1 VSPSTAALLAG
12 LVLLFPLAGS
22 ALCGLIGPVLGR
34 RFVNLAGTLSI
45 GAAFAATLVI
55 FVQVLG
61 AASGHQ
67 STTATLWNW
76 LDLGPGN
83 LNVSVDVTIDQ
94 LSVLM
99 LLVITGVGLLIHVYS
114 VGYMEH
120 DPDVAR
126 FFSYM
131 NFFIFSMVL
140 LVLAAN
146 MIILII
152 GWAAVALSSYL
163 LIGFWYER
171 ESAVLAA
178 RKAMITQVIGDVAL
192 VIAAIL
198 IFVNLSAFTFPG
210 CGPGGCVHIPATA
223 HPTLVHLYTLS
234 LPQIFANAGSLG
246 AGSPLITL
254 ICILLAVGAFAK
266 SAQFPLHTWLPDAME
281 GPTPVSALIHAAT
294 MVTAGVYL
302 IARFHPLF
310 DLAPIAS
317 GMVACVGMGTAVMAG
332 FIALSQVDIKR
343 VIAYSTMSQIGLMI
357 FAVGIGAYAAG
368 MYQFLL
374 HAFFKGLLFLAAGN
388 VIHAVHDEQDI
399 REMGGL
405 DQRMRVT
412 AWCFLVGSLALAGF
426 LFAGM
431 FSKEDLLGFGLL
443 NGPGAPALYIVGI
456 VVNVLTGLYA
466 FRLYGTAFR
475 GEPRS
480 EAARNAHES
489 KAVMLWPVVILAGL
503 SAVAGWALQWPVAFG
518 PHLIDAFLN
527 PVFTSPGSGPIAR
540 APDLGWGVI
549 GFAIGLTCSLI
560 GIAIA
565 LRIWVRRD
573 LDPSRAL
580 ARPGLRLL
588 PRLSFN
594 KLYFDEIYD
603 ALLVRPTRAL
613 ARGLRRVGDPVMDSW
628 IKGVSGVATDF
639 SSAFRTIQTG
649 LIRDYASYMVLFVV
663 IFTVAVMLAAGL
675 AK

>member
-1 VSPSTAALLAG
+1 MSTSTAALLAG

-22 ALCGLIGPVLGR
+22 ALCGLLGPVLGR

-45 GAAFAATLVI
+45 GAAFAVTLVI
-55 FVQVLG
+55 FVEVLG

-67 STTATLWNW
+67 AVTATLWNW
-76 LDLGPGN
+76 LNLGSGN

-120 DPDVAR
+120 DEGVAR

-140 LVLAAN
+140 LVLAADLV
-146 MIILII
+146 ILII

-171 ESAVLAA
+171 ESAVLAS

-192 VIAAIL
+192 VIAAFL
-198 IFVNLSAFTFPG
+198 IFVNLKAPQ
-210 CGPGGCVHIPATA
+210 IPTYHGAA
-223 HPTLVHLYTLS
+223 IAIVAPLPAQHAYTLS

-246 AGSPLITL
+246 TGTPLITL
-254 ICILLAVGAFAK
+254 ICILLAVAAFAK

-310 DLAPIAS
+310 DRAPIAA
-317 GMVACVGMGTAVMAG
+317 GMVAFVGMGTALMAG

-374 HAFFKGLLFLAAGN
+374 HAFFKALLFLAAGN

-405 DQRMRVT
+405 DSRMRVT
-412 AWCFLVGSLALAGF
+412 AWSFLVGSLALAGF

-431 FSKEDLLGFGLL
+431 FSKEDLLGFGLI
-443 NGPGAPALYIVGI
+443 NGPGSPALYIVGI
-456 VVNVLTGLYA
+456 AVNVLTGLYA
-466 FRLYGTAFR
+466 FRLYGRVFR
-475 GEPRS
+475 GEPNSDR
-480 EAARNAHES
+480 AREAHEAPS
-489 KAVMLWPVVILAGL
+489 VMLWPVVILAGL
-503 SAVAGWALQWPVAFG
+503 SAVAGWALQWPVSFG
-518 PHLIDAFLN
+518 PHLINDFLN
-527 PVFTSPGSGPIAR
+527 PVFTSAGSGPIAKE
-540 APDLGWGVI
+540 PGTGLGLI
-549 GFAIGLTCSLI
+549 GFFIGLICSLI
-560 GIAIA
+560 GIGIAI
-565 LRIWVRRD
+565 RIWVRRD

-588 PRLSFN
+588 PRLSFH
-594 KLYFDEIYD
+594 KLYFDELYD
-603 ALLVRPTRAL
+603 LMLVRPTRAV
-613 ARGLRRVGDPVMDSW
+613 ARGLRRAGDPVMDSW
-628 IKGVSGVATDF
+628 IKGLSDVATDF
-639 SSAFRTIQTG
+639 SAAFRTAQTG
-649 LIRDYASYMVLFVV
+649 MIRDYASYMVLFVL
-663 IFTVAVMLAAGL
+663 IFTIAVMVAAGI

>member
-1 VSPSTAALLAG
+1 MNASTAALLAG

-22 ALCGLIGPVLGR
+22 ALCGLLGPVLGR
-34 RFVNLAGTLSI
+34 RFVNLAGTISI
-45 GAAFAATLVI
+45 GAAFAVTLVI

-76 LDLGPGN
+76 LNLGPGN

-120 DPDVAR
+120 DPGVAR
-126 FFSYM
+126 FFGYM
-131 NFFIFSMVL
+131 NLFIFSMAL

-146 MIILII
+146 MVILII

-178 RKAMITQVIGDVAL
+178 RKAFITQVIGDVAL
-192 VIAAIL
+192 VIAAFL
-198 IFVNLSAFTFPG
+198 IFVNLTTVPPTCPPTEVCALPAFFTQ
-210 CGPGGCVHIPATA
+210 
-223 HPTLVHLYTLS
+223 HLHTLS
-234 LPQIFANAGSLG
+234 LPQIFAHASSLG

-302 IARFHPLF
+302 IARFHALF
-310 DLAPIAS
+310 ALAPIAS

-374 HAFFKGLLFLAAGN
+374 HAFFKALLFLAAGN

-405 DQRMRVT
+405 DSRMRVT

-431 FSKEDLLGFGLL
+431 FSKENLLGFGMI
-443 NGPGAPALYIVGI
+443 NGPGAPTLYIVGI

-466 FRLYGTAFR
+466 FRLYGTTFR

-503 SAVAGWALQWPVAFG
+503 SALAGWILQWPVAFG

-527 PVFTSPGSGPIAR
+527 PVFTSPGGSHIAK
-540 APDLGWGVI
+540 APGLGLGVI
-549 GFAIGLTCSLI
+549 GFVIGLTCSLI
-560 GIAIA
+560 GIGIA
-565 LRIWVRRD
+565 LRIWVRHD

-580 ARPGLRLL
+580 ARPGLRML

>member
-1 VSPSTAALLAG
+1 MSPSTAALLAG

-120 DPDVAR
+120 DPGVAR

-178 RKAMITQVIGDVAL
+178 RKAMITQAIGDVAL
-192 VIAAIL
+192 VIAAFL
-198 IFVNLSAFTFPG
+198 IFVNVTGHSTGVSATG
-210 CGPGGCVHIPATA
+210 A
-223 HPTLVHLYTLS
+223 HLYTLS
-234 LPQIFANAGSLG
+234 LPQIFANASSLG

-374 HAFFKGLLFLAAGN
+374 HAFFKALLFLAAGN

-405 DQRMRVT
+405 DSRMRVT

-503 SAVAGWALQWPVAFG
+503 SAVAGWILQWPVAFG

-573 LDPSRAL
+573 LDPSRWL

>member
-1 VSPSTAALLAG
+1 MSTSTAALLAG

-22 ALCGLIGPVLGR
+22 ALCGLLGPVLGR

-45 GAAFAATLVI
+45 GAAFAVTLVI
-55 FVQVLG
+55 FAEVLG

-67 STTATLWNW
+67 AVTATLWNW
-76 LDLGPGN
+76 LNLGSGN

-120 DPDVAR
+120 DPGVAR

-131 NFFIFSMVL
+131 NFFIFSMAL

-146 MIILII
+146 MIILIV

-178 RKAMITQVIGDVAL
+178 RKAFITQVIGDVAL
-192 VIAAIL
+192 VIAAFL
-198 IFVNLSAFTFPG
+198 IFVNLKTPQ
-210 CGPGGCVHIPATA
+210 IPTYHGAA
-223 HPTLVHLYTLS
+223 IAIVAPLPAQHAYTLS

-246 AGSPLITL
+246 TGTPLITL
-254 ICILLAVGAFAK
+254 ICILLAVAAFAK

-302 IARFHPLF
+302 IARYHPLF
-310 DLAPIAS
+310 DRAPIAA
-317 GMVACVGMGTAVMAG
+317 GMVAFVGMGTALMAG

-374 HAFFKGLLFLAAGN
+374 HAFFKALLFLAAGN

-405 DQRMRVT
+405 DSRMRVT
-412 AWCFLVGSLALAGF
+412 AWSFLVGSLALAGF

-431 FSKEDLLGFGLL
+431 FSKEDLLGFGLI
-443 NGPGAPALYIVGI
+443 NGPGSPALYIVGI
-456 VVNVLTGLYA
+456 AVNVLTGLYA
-466 FRLYGTAFR
+466 FRLYGRVFR
-475 GEPRS
+475 GEPNSDR
-480 EAARNAHES
+480 AREAHEAPS
-489 KAVMLWPVVILAGL
+489 VMLWPVVILAGL
-503 SAVAGWALQWPVAFG
+503 SAVAGWALQWPVSFG
-518 PHLIDAFLN
+518 PHLINDFLN
-527 PVFTSPGSGPIAR
+527 PVFTSAGSGPIAR
-540 APDLGWGVI
+540 EPGTGLGLI
-549 GFAIGLTCSLI
+549 GFFIGLVCSLI
-560 GIAIA
+560 GIGIAI
-565 LRIWVRRD
+565 RIWVRRD

-588 PRLSFN
+588 PRLSFH
-594 KLYFDEIYD
+594 KLYFDELYD
-603 ALLVRPTRAL
+603 LMLVRPTRAV
-613 ARGLRRVGDPVMDSW
+613 ARGLRRAGDPVMDSW
-628 IKGVSGVATDF
+628 IKGLSDVATDF
-639 SSAFRTIQTG
+639 SAAFRTAQTG
-649 LIRDYASYMVLFVV
+649 MIRDYASYMVLFVL
-663 IFTVAVMLAAGL
+663 IFTIAVMVAAGI

>member
-1 VSPSTAALLAG
+1 VNASTAALLAG

-22 ALCGLIGPVLGR
+22 ALCGLLGPVLGR

-45 GAAFAATLVI
+45 GAAFAVTLVI

-120 DPDVAR
+120 DPGAAR

-131 NFFIFSMVL
+131 NFFIFSMAL

-146 MIILII
+146 MVILII

-178 RKAMITQVIGDVAL
+178 RKAFITQVIGDVAL
-192 VIAAIL
+192 VIAALL
-198 IFVNLSAFTFPG
+198 IFVNLQAVPG
-210 CGPGGCVHIPATA
+210 CPPNERCAGLPQALH
-223 HPTLVHLYTLS
+223 TLS
-234 LPQIFANAGSLG
+234 LPQIFAHASSLG

-302 IARFHPLF
+302 IARFHSLF

-374 HAFFKGLLFLAAGN
+374 HAFFKALLFLAAGN

-405 DQRMRVT
+405 DSRMRVT

-431 FSKEDLLGFGLL
+431 FSKEDLLGFGLI

-456 VVNVLTGLYA
+456 AVNVLTGLYA
-466 FRLYGTAFR
+466 FRLYGTTFR

-503 SAVAGWALQWPVAFG
+503 SALAGWILQWPVAFG

-527 PVFTSPGSGPIAR
+527 PVFTSPGSGPIAK
-540 APDLGWGVI
+540 APELWPGVLGFV
-549 GFAIGLTCSLI
+549 IGLTCSLI

-565 LRIWVRRD
+565 LRIWVRHD

-639 SSAFRTIQTG
+639 SSVFRTIQTG

>member
-1 VSPSTAALLAG
+1 MSTSTAALLAG

-22 ALCGLIGPVLGR
+22 ALCGLLGPVLGR

-45 GAAFAATLVI
+45 GAAFAVTLVI
-55 FVQVLG
+55 FVLVLG

-67 STTATLWNW
+67 SVTATLWNW
-76 LDLGPGN
+76 LNLGGGN

-120 DPDVAR
+120 DDGVAR

-131 NFFIFSMVL
+131 NFFIFSMAL

-146 MIILII
+146 LVILII

-178 RKAMITQVIGDVAL
+178 RKAFITQVIGDVAL
-192 VIAAIL
+192 VIAAFL
-198 IFVNLSAFTFPG
+198 IFVNLKNAASVCT
-210 CGPGGCVHIPATA
+210 
-223 HPTLVHLYTLS
+223 PTPSTTCSIQLALSQNLHTLS
-234 LPQIFANAGSLG
+234 LPQIFANAISLG
-246 AGSPLITL
+246 RGSPLITL
-254 ICILLAVGAFAK
+254 ICILLAVAAFAK

-302 IARFHPLF
+302 IARFHALF

-317 GMVACVGMGTAVMAG
+317 GMVACVGMGTALMAG

-374 HAFFKGLLFLAAGN
+374 HAFFKALLFLAAGN

-399 REMGGL
+399 REMGGI
-405 DQRMRVT
+405 DARMRVT
-412 AWCFLVGSLALAGF
+412 AWSFLVGSLALAGF

-456 VVNVLTGLYA
+456 AVNVLTGLYA
-466 FRLYGTAFR
+466 FRLSGTVFR

-480 EAARNAHES
+480 EAARNAHEAR
-489 KAVMLWPVVILAGL
+489 AVMLWPVVILAGL
-503 SAVAGWALQWPVAFG
+503 SAVAGWALQWPVSFG
-518 PHLIDAFLN
+518 PHLINAFLN
-527 PVFTSPGSGPIAR
+527 PVFTAPGSGPLAK
-540 APDLGWGVI
+540 APGTWPGVI
-549 GFAIGLTCSLI
+549 GFLIGVTCSLI
-560 GIAIA
+560 GIGVAI
-565 LRIWVRRD
+565 RIWWRHD
-573 LDPSRAL
+573 LDPSQLL

-603 ALLVRPTRAL
+603 ALLVRPTRAV
-613 ARGLRRVGDPVMDSW
+613 ARALRRVGEPVMDSW

-639 SSAFRTIQTG
+639 SSAFRSAQTG
-649 LIRDYASYMVLFVV
+649 LIRDYASYMVLFVI
-663 IFTVAVMLAAGL
+663 IFTVAVMVAAGL
-675 AK
+675 TR

>member
-1 VSPSTAALLAG
+1 MNASTAAVLAG

-22 ALCGLIGPVLGR
+22 ALCGLLGPVLGR

-45 GAAFAATLVI
+45 GAAFAVTLVI

-76 LDLGPGN
+76 LNLGPGN

-120 DPDVAR
+120 DPGVAR

-131 NFFIFSMVL
+131 NLFIFSMAL

-146 MIILII
+146 MVILII

-178 RKAMITQVIGDVAL
+178 RKAFITQVIGDVAL

-198 IFVNLSAFTFPG
+198 IFVNLRA
-210 CGPGGCVHIPATA
+210 VPACPSNEKCA
-223 HPTLVHLYTLS
+223 GLPQALHTLS
-234 LPQIFANAGSLG
+234 LPQIFAHAGSLG

-302 IARFHPLF
+302 IARFHVLF
-310 DLAPIAS
+310 ALAPIAS

-374 HAFFKGLLFLAAGN
+374 HAFFKALLFLAAGN

-405 DQRMRVT
+405 DSRMRVT

-431 FSKEDLLGFGLL
+431 FSKENLLGFGMI
-443 NGPGAPALYIVGI
+443 NGPGAPTLYIVGI

-466 FRLYGTAFR
+466 FRLYGTTFR

-503 SAVAGWALQWPVAFG
+503 SALAGWILQWPVAFG

-527 PVFTSPGSGPIAR
+527 PVFASPGGSHIAK
-540 APDLGWGVI
+540 APGLGLGVI
-549 GFAIGLTCSLI
+549 GFVIGLTCSLI

-565 LRIWVRRD
+565 LRIWVRHD
-573 LDPSRAL
+573 LDPSRVL
-580 ARPGLRLL
+580 ARPGFRLL

-628 IKGVSGVATDF
+628 IKGGSGVATDF

>member
-1 VSPSTAALLAG
+1 MSTSTAALLAG

-22 ALCGLIGPVLGR
+22 ALCGLLGPVLGR

-45 GAAFAATLVI
+45 GAAFAVTLVI
-55 FVQVLG
+55 FVEVLG

-67 STTATLWNW
+67 AVTATLWNW
-76 LDLGPGN
+76 LNLGSGN

-120 DPDVAR
+120 DEGVAR

-140 LVLAAN
+140 LVLAADLV
-146 MIILII
+146 ILII

-178 RKAMITQVIGDVAL
+178 RKAFITQVIGDVAL
-192 VIAAIL
+192 VIAAFL
-198 IFVNLSAFTFPG
+198 IFVNLTTVPNNTCPPG
-210 CGPGGCVHIPATA
+210 AVCALPAQFSQ
-223 HPTLVHLYTLS
+223 HLHTLS

-246 AGSPLITL
+246 RGSPLITL
-254 ICILLAVGAFAK
+254 ICILLAVAAFAK

-317 GMVACVGMGTAVMAG
+317 GMVACVGMGTALMAG

-374 HAFFKGLLFLAAGN
+374 HAFFKALLFLAAGN

-405 DQRMRVT
+405 DSRMRVT
-412 AWCFLVGSLALAGF
+412 AWSFLVGSLALAGF

-431 FSKEDLLGFGLL
+431 FSKEDLLGFGLI
-443 NGPGAPALYIVGI
+443 NGPGSPALYIVGI
-456 VVNVLTGLYA
+456 AVNVLTGLYA
-466 FRLYGTAFR
+466 FRLYGRVFR
-475 GEPRS
+475 GEPNSDR
-480 EAARNAHES
+480 AREAHEAPS
-489 KAVMLWPVVILAGL
+489 VMLWPVVILAGL
-503 SAVAGWALQWPVAFG
+503 SAVAGWALQWPVSFG
-518 PHLIDAFLN
+518 PHLINDFLN
-527 PVFTSPGSGPIAR
+527 PVFTSAGSGPIAKE
-540 APDLGWGVI
+540 PGTGLGLI
-549 GFAIGLTCSLI
+549 GFFIGLVCSLI
-560 GIAIA
+560 GIGIAI
-565 LRIWVRRD
+565 RIWVRRD

-588 PRLSFN
+588 PRLSFH
-594 KLYFDEIYD
+594 KLYFDELYD
-603 ALLVRPTRAL
+603 LMLVRPTRAV
-613 ARGLRRVGDPVMDSW
+613 ARGLRRAGDPVMDSW
-628 IKGVSGVATDF
+628 IKGLSDVATDF
-639 SSAFRTIQTG
+639 SAAFRTAQTG
-649 LIRDYASYMVLFVV
+649 MIRDYASYMVLFVL
-663 IFTVAVMLAAGL
+663 IFTIAVMVAAGI

>member
-1 VSPSTAALLAG
+1 VSPSTAALLAA
-12 LVLLFPLAGS
+12 LVLLLPLAGS
-22 ALCGLIGPVLGR
+22 ALCGLIGPVAGR

-45 GAAFAATLVI
+45 AAAFAVTLVI

-67 STTATLWNW
+67 SVTATLWSW

-83 LNVSVDVTIDQ
+83 LTVSVDVTLDQ

-120 DPDVAR
+120 DEGVAR

-131 NFFIFSMVL
+131 NFFIFSMAL

-146 MIILII
+146 LVILII

-192 VIAAIL
+192 VIAAFL
-198 IFVNLSAFTFPG
+198 LFLNLTAVPACPPG
-210 CGPGGCVHIPATA
+210 THCASLVPQHL
-223 HPTLVHLYTLS
+223 HTLDLS
-234 LPQIFANAGSLG
+234 QIFAHAGSLG
-246 AGSPLITL
+246 TGTPLITL
-254 ICILLAVGAFAK
+254 ICILLAVAAFAK

-310 DLAPIAS
+310 DRAPIAA
-317 GMVACVGMGTAVMAG
+317 GMVAIVGMGTALMAG

-374 HAFFKGLLFLAAGN
+374 HAFFKALLFLAAGN
-388 VIHAVHDEQDI
+388 VIHAVDDEQDI
-399 REMGGL
+399 RKMGGL
-405 DQRMRVT
+405 DSRMRVT
-412 AWCFLVGSLALAGF
+412 AWSFLVGSLALAGF

-456 VVNVLTGLYA
+456 LVNVLTGLYA
-466 FRLYGTAFR
+466 FRLYGVAFR

-480 EAARNAHES
+480 EAARSAHES
-489 KAVMLWPVVILAGL
+489 RAVMLWPVVILAGL
-503 SAVAGWALQWPVAFG
+503 SAVAGWALQWPVSFG

-527 PVFTSPGSGPIAR
+527 PVFHSSVSGPVAT
-540 APDLGWGVI
+540 APGTWLGVI
-549 GFAIGLTCSLI
+549 GFVIGVVCSLT
-560 GIAIA
+560 GIAVAI
-565 LRIWVRRD
+565 RIWVRRD
-573 LDPSRAL
+573 LDPSRLL
-580 ARPGLRLL
+580 ARPQLRLL
-588 PRLSFN
+588 PQLSSN
-594 KLYFDEIYD
+594 KLYVDEIYD
-603 ALLVRPTRAL
+603 AALVRPTRAL
-613 ARGLRRVGDPVMDSW
+613 ARGLRRVAEPAMDSW
-628 IKGVSGVATDF
+628 IKGISGVATDF
-639 SSAFRTIQTG
+639 SSAFRSAQTG
-649 LIRDYASYMVLFVV
+649 LIRDYASYMVLFAV
-663 IFTVAVMLAAGL
+663 IFTIAVMLAAGF

>member
-1 VSPSTAALLAG
+1 MSSSTAALLAG
-12 LVLLFPLAGS
+12 LVLLFPLLGS
-22 ALCGLIGPVLGR
+22 ALCGLLGPVLGR

-45 GAAFAATLVI
+45 AAAFAVTLVI

-67 STTATLWNW
+67 SVTATLWNW
-76 LDLGPGN
+76 LNLGGGN
-83 LNVSVDVTIDQ
+83 LNVSVEVTLDQ
-94 LSVLM
+94 LAVLM

-120 DPDVAR
+120 DPGVAR

-131 NFFIFSMVL
+131 NFFIFSMAL

-146 MIILII
+146 LVILII
-152 GWAAVALSSYL
+152 GWALVALSSYL
-163 LIGFWYER
+163 LIGFWQER

-192 VIAAIL
+192 VIAAFL
-198 IFVNLSAFTFPG
+198 IFVNLA
-210 CGPGGCVHIPATA
+210 GPTCPSPAA
-223 HPTLVHLYTLS
+223 KCLAPQHLHTLS
-234 LPQIFANAGSLG
+234 LPQIFANASSLG
-246 AGSPLITL
+246 TGTPLITL
-254 ICILLAVGAFAK
+254 ICVLLAVGAFAK

-302 IARFHPLF
+302 IARFHTLF

-332 FIALSQVDIKR
+332 FIALSQQDIKR

-374 HAFFKGLLFLAAGN
+374 HAFFKALLFLAAGN

-405 DQRMRVT
+405 QSRMRVT
-412 AWCFLVGSLALAGF
+412 AWSFLVGSLALAGF

-456 VVNVLTGLYA
+456 AVNVLTGLYA

-475 GEPRS
+475 GQPRS
-480 EAARNAHES
+480 EAARTAHES
-489 KAVMLWPVVILAGL
+489 PAVMLWPVVILAGL

-518 PHLIDAFLN
+518 PHLVDAFLG
-527 PVFTSPGSGPIAR
+527 PVFGSPVAT
-540 APDLGWGVI
+540 APGTAQGLV
-549 GFAIGLTCSLI
+549 GFAIGLGCSLAGI
-560 GIAIA
+560 GVAS
-565 LRIWVRRD
+565 LIWIRRD
-573 LDPSRAL
+573 LDPSRLLAL
-580 ARPGLRLL
+580 PGIRLI
-588 PRLSFN
+588 PRLSLH
-594 KLYFDEIYD
+594 KLYFDELYD
-603 ALLVRPTRAL
+603 LLLVRPLRAVS
-613 ARGLRRVGDPVMDSW
+613 RGLRRAGEPVLDSP
-628 IKGVSGVATDF
+628 IKGIAAIASDF
-639 SSAFRTIQTG
+639 SGAFRAVQTG
-649 LIRDYASYMVLFVV
+649 LIRDYASYMVFFAVAL
-663 IFTVAVMLAAGL
+663 TVAVMLAAGI
-675 AK
+675 AR

>member
-1 VSPSTAALLAG
+1 MSTSTAALLAG

-22 ALCGLIGPVLGR
+22 ALCGLLGPVLGR

-45 GAAFAATLVI
+45 AGAFAVTLVI
-55 FVQVLG
+55 FVEVLG
-61 AASGHQ
+61 AAAGHQ
-67 STTATLWNW
+67 SVTATLWNW
-76 LDLGPGN
+76 LNLGSGN
-83 LNVSVDVTIDQ
+83 LNVSVSVSVDQ

-120 DPDVAR
+120 DEGVAR

-131 NFFIFSMVL
+131 NFFIFSMAL

-146 MIILII
+146 LVILII

-171 ESAVLAA
+171 RSAVLAA

-192 VIAAIL
+192 VIAAFLLFINVTMPSPAKVL
-198 IFVNLSAFTFPG
+198 PG
-210 CGPGGCVHIPATA
+210 TSIPS
-223 HPTLVHLYTLS
+223 VHLHTLS
-234 LPQIFANAGSLG
+234 LPQILAHASSLG
-246 AGSPLITL
+246 TNTPLVTL
-254 ICILLAVGAFAK
+254 ICILLAVAAFAK

-302 IARFHPLF
+302 IARFHALF
-310 DLAPIAS
+310 DLAPIAA

-332 FIALSQVDIKR
+332 FIALTQQDIKR

-374 HAFFKGLLFLAAGN
+374 HAFFKALLFLAAGN

-399 REMGGL
+399 REMGGI
-405 DQRMRVT
+405 DARMRVT
-412 AWCFLVGSLALAGF
+412 AWSFLVGSLALAGF

-456 VVNVLTGLYA
+456 AVNVLTGLYA
-466 FRLYGTAFR
+466 FRLSGTVFR

-480 EAARNAHES
+480 EAARNAHEAR
-489 KAVMLWPVVILAGL
+489 AVMLWPVVILAGL
-503 SAVAGWALQWPVAFG
+503 SAVAGWALQWPVSFG
-518 PHLIDAFLN
+518 PHLINAFLN
-527 PVFTSPGSGPIAR
+527 PVFTAPGSGPLAK
-540 APDLGWGVI
+540 APGTWPGVI
-549 GFAIGLTCSLI
+549 GFLIGVTCSLI
-560 GIAIA
+560 GIGVAI
-565 LRIWVRRD
+565 RIWWRHD
-573 LDPSRAL
+573 LDPSQLL

-603 ALLVRPTRAL
+603 ALLVRPTRAV
-613 ARGLRRVGDPVMDSW
+613 ARALRRVGEPVMDSW

-639 SSAFRTIQTG
+639 SSAFRSAQTG
-649 LIRDYASYMVLFVV
+649 LIRDYASYMVLFVI
-663 IFTVAVMLAAGL
+663 IFTVAVMVAAGL
-675 AK
+675 TR

>member
-1 VSPSTAALLAG
+1 MSTSTAALLAG

-22 ALCGLIGPVLGR
+22 ALCGLLGPVLGR

-45 GAAFAATLVI
+45 GAAFAVTLVI
-55 FVQVLG
+55 FVEVLG

-67 STTATLWNW
+67 AVTATLWNW
-76 LDLGPGN
+76 LNLGSGN

-120 DPDVAR
+120 DEGVAR

-140 LVLAAN
+140 LVLAADLV
-146 MIILII
+146 ILII

-178 RKAMITQVIGDVAL
+178 RKAFITQVIGDVAL
-192 VIAAIL
+192 VIAAFL
-198 IFVNLSAFTFPG
+198 IFVNLKTPQ
-210 CGPGGCVHIPATA
+210 IPTYHGAA
-223 HPTLVHLYTLS
+223 IAIVAPLPAQHAYTLS

-246 AGSPLITL
+246 TGTPLITL
-254 ICILLAVGAFAK
+254 ICILLAVAAFAK

-310 DLAPIAS
+310 DRAPIAA
-317 GMVACVGMGTAVMAG
+317 GMVAFVGMGTALMAG

-374 HAFFKGLLFLAAGN
+374 HAFFKALLFLAAGN

-405 DQRMRVT
+405 DSRMRVT
-412 AWCFLVGSLALAGF
+412 AWSFLVGSLALAGF

-431 FSKEDLLGFGLL
+431 FSKEDLLGFGLI
-443 NGPGAPALYIVGI
+443 NGPGSPALYIVGI
-456 VVNVLTGLYA
+456 AVNVLTGLYA
-466 FRLYGTAFR
+466 FRLYGRVFR
-475 GEPRS
+475 GEPNSDR
-480 EAARNAHES
+480 AREAHEAPS
-489 KAVMLWPVVILAGL
+489 VMLWPVVILAGL
-503 SAVAGWALQWPVAFG
+503 SAVAGWALQWPVSFG
-518 PHLIDAFLN
+518 PHLINDFLN
-527 PVFTSPGSGPIAR
+527 PVFTSAGSGPIAKE
-540 APDLGWGVI
+540 PGTGLGLI
-549 GFAIGLTCSLI
+549 GFFIGLICSLI
-560 GIAIA
+560 GIGIAI
-565 LRIWVRRD
+565 RIWVRRD

-588 PRLSFN
+588 PRLSFH
-594 KLYFDEIYD
+594 KLYFDELYD
-603 ALLVRPTRAL
+603 LMLVRPTRAV
-613 ARGLRRVGDPVMDSW
+613 ARGLRRAGDPVMDSW
-628 IKGVSGVATDF
+628 IKGLSDVATDF
-639 SSAFRTIQTG
+639 SAAFRTAQTG
-649 LIRDYASYMVLFVV
+649 MIRDYASYMVLFVL
-663 IFTVAVMLAAGL
+663 IFTIAVMVAAGI

>member
-1 VSPSTAALLAG
+1 MNASTAALLAG

-22 ALCGLIGPVLGR
+22 ALCGLLGPVLGR

-45 GAAFAATLVI
+45 GAAFAVTLVI

-120 DPDVAR
+120 DPGAAR

-131 NFFIFSMVL
+131 NFFIFSMAL

-146 MIILII
+146 MVILII

-178 RKAMITQVIGDVAL
+178 RKAFITQVIGDVAL
-192 VIAAIL
+192 VIAALL
-198 IFVNLSAFTFPG
+198 IFVNLQAVPG
-210 CGPGGCVHIPATA
+210 CPPNERCAGLPQALH
-223 HPTLVHLYTLS
+223 TLS
-234 LPQIFANAGSLG
+234 LPQIFAHASSLG

-302 IARFHPLF
+302 IARFHSLF

-374 HAFFKGLLFLAAGN
+374 HAFFKALLFLAAGN

-405 DQRMRVT
+405 DSRMRVT

-431 FSKEDLLGFGLL
+431 FSKEDLLGFGLI

-456 VVNVLTGLYA
+456 AVNVLTGLYA
-466 FRLYGTAFR
+466 FRLYGTTFR

-503 SAVAGWALQWPVAFG
+503 SALAGWILQWPVAFG

-527 PVFTSPGSGPIAR
+527 PVFTSPGSGPIAK
-540 APDLGWGVI
+540 APQLWPGVLGFV
-549 GFAIGLTCSLI
+549 IGLTCSLI

-565 LRIWVRRD
+565 LRIWVRHD

-639 SSAFRTIQTG
+639 SSVFRTIQTG

-663 IFTVAVMLAAGL
+663 IFTIGVMLAAGL
-675 AK
+675 AR

>member
-1 VSPSTAALLAG
+1 MSTATAALLAG

-22 ALCGLIGPVLGR
+22 ALCGLLGPVLGR

-45 GAAFAATLVI
+45 GAAFAVTLVI
-55 FVQVLG
+55 FALVLS

-67 STTATLWNW
+67 SVTATLWNW
-76 LDLGPGN
+76 LNLGAGN
-83 LNVSVDVTIDQ
+83 LNVSVDVTVDQ

-120 DPDVAR
+120 DEGAAR

-131 NFFIFSMVL
+131 NFFIFSMAL

-146 MIILII
+146 LVILII

-178 RKAMITQVIGDVAL
+178 RKAFITQVIGDVAL
-192 VIAAIL
+192 VIAAFL
-198 IFVNLSAFTFPG
+198 IFVNLTTVPAACTPANGSVCSLILQFPQ
-210 CGPGGCVHIPATA
+210 
-223 HPTLVHLYTLS
+223 HLYTLS

-246 AGSPLITL
+246 TGTPLITL
-254 ICILLAVGAFAK
+254 ICILLAVAAFAK

-310 DLAPIAS
+310 DRAPIAA
-317 GMVACVGMGTAVMAG
+317 GMVACVGMGTAIMAG

-374 HAFFKGLLFLAAGN
+374 HAFFKALLFLAAGN

-405 DQRMRVT
+405 DSRMRVT
-412 AWCFLVGSLALAGF
+412 AWSFLVGSLALAGF

-431 FSKEDLLGFGLL
+431 FSKEDLLGFGLI
-443 NGPGAPALYIVGI
+443 NGPGSPALYIVGI
-456 VVNVLTGLYA
+456 AVNVLTGLYA
-466 FRLYGTAFR
+466 FRLYGRVFR
-475 GEPRS
+475 GEPQS
-480 EAARNAHES
+480 DAARTARES
-489 KAVMLWPVVILAGL
+489 RAVMLWPVVILAGL
-503 SAVAGWALQWPVAFG
+503 SAVAGWALQWPVSFG
-518 PHLIDAFLN
+518 PHLINAFLN
-527 PVFTSPGSGPIAR
+527 PVFTSAGSGPIAKE
-540 APDLGWGVI
+540 PGTGLGLV
-549 GFAIGLTCSLI
+549 GFFIGLACSLI
-560 GIAIA
+560 GIGIA

-588 PRLSFN
+588 PRFSFH
-594 KLYFDEIYD
+594 KLYFDELYD
-603 ALLVRPTRAL
+603 AVLVRPTRAL

-628 IKGVSGVATDF
+628 IKGISRVATDF
-639 SSAFRTIQTG
+639 SSAFRSAQTG
-649 LIRDYASYMVLFVV
+649 LIRDYASYMVLFVL
-663 IFTVAVMLAAGL
+663 IFTIAVMVAAGI

>member
-1 VSPSTAALLAG
+1 MSTSTAALLAG

-22 ALCGLIGPVLGR
+22 ALCGLLGPVLGR

-45 GAAFAATLVI
+45 AGAFAVTLVI
-55 FVQVLG
+55 FVEVLG
-61 AASGHQ
+61 AAAGHQ
-67 STTATLWNW
+67 SVTATLWNW
-76 LDLGPGN
+76 LNLGSGN
-83 LNVSVDVTIDQ
+83 LNVSVSVTVDQ

-120 DPDVAR
+120 DDGVAR

-131 NFFIFSMVL
+131 NFFIFSMAL

-146 MIILII
+146 LVILII

-171 ESAVLAA
+171 RSAVLAA

-192 VIAAIL
+192 VIAAFL
-198 IFVNLSAFTFPG
+198 LFVNLTPACPPG
-210 CGPGGCVHIPATA
+210 VHCAVIRSG
-223 HPTLVHLYTLS
+223 HLYTLS
-234 LPQIFANAGSLG
+234 LPQIFAHAGSLG
-246 AGSPLITL
+246 TGTPLITL
-254 ICILLAVGAFAK
+254 ICILLAIAAFAK

-302 IARFHPLF
+302 IARFHALF
-310 DLAPIAS
+310 DLAPIAA

-332 FIALSQVDIKR
+332 FIALTQQDIKR

-374 HAFFKGLLFLAAGN
+374 HAFFKALLFLAAGN

-399 REMGGL
+399 REMGGI
-405 DQRMRVT
+405 DARMRVT
-412 AWCFLVGSLALAGF
+412 AWSFLVGSLALAGF

-456 VVNVLTGLYA
+456 LVNVLTGLYA
-466 FRLYGTAFR
+466 FRLYGTTFR

-480 EAARNAHES
+480 EAARNAHEAR
-489 KAVMLWPVVILAGL
+489 AVMLWPVVILAGL
-503 SAVAGWALQWPVAFG
+503 SAVAGWALQWPVSFG
-518 PHLIDAFLN
+518 PHLINAFLN
-527 PVFTSPGSGPIAR
+527 PVFTAPGSGPLAK
-540 APDLGWGVI
+540 APGTWPGVI
-549 GFAIGLTCSLI
+549 GFLIGVTCSLI
-560 GIAIA
+560 GIGVAI
-565 LRIWVRRD
+565 RIWWRRD
-573 LDPSRAL
+573 LDPSRLL

-603 ALLVRPTRAL
+603 ALLVRPTRAV
-613 ARGLRRVGDPVMDSW
+613 ARALRRVGEPVMDSW

-639 SSAFRTIQTG
+639 SSAFRSAQTG
-649 LIRDYASYMVLFVV
+649 LIRDYASYMVLFVI
-663 IFTVAVMLAAGL
+663 IFTVAVMVAAGL
-675 AK
+675 TR

>member
-1 VSPSTAALLAG
+1 MNASTAALLAG

-45 GAAFAATLVI
+45 GAAFVVTLVI

-76 LDLGPGN
+76 LNLGPGN
-83 LNVSVDVTIDQ
+83 LNVSVDITIDQ

-120 DPDVAR
+120 DPGAAR

-131 NFFIFSMVL
+131 NFFIFSLAL

-146 MIILII
+146 MVIVII
-152 GWAAVALSSYL
+152 GGAAVGLCSYL

-178 RKAMITQVIGDVAL
+178 RKAFITQVIGDVAL

-198 IFVNLSAFTFPG
+198 IFVNLSA
-210 CGPGGCVHIPATA
+210 VPACPPNEKCA
-223 HPTLVHLYTLS
+223 GLPQALHTLS
-234 LPQIFANAGSLG
+234 LPQIFAHASSLG
-246 AGSPLITL
+246 VGSPLITL

-302 IARFHPLF
+302 IARFHSLF

-374 HAFFKGLLFLAAGN
+374 HAFFKALLFLAAGN

-405 DQRMRVT
+405 DSRMRVT

-431 FSKEDLLGFGLL
+431 FSKEDLLGFGMI
-443 NGPGAPALYIVGI
+443 NGPGSPALYIVGI
-456 VVNVLTGLYA
+456 GVNVLTGLYA
-466 FRLYGTAFR
+466 FRLYGTTFR

-503 SAVAGWALQWPVAFG
+503 SARAGWILQWPVAFG

-527 PVFTSPGSGPIAR
+527 PVFTSPGSGPIAK
-540 APDLGWGVI
+540 APQLWPGVLGFV
-549 GFAIGLTCSLI
+549 IGLTCSLI

-565 LRIWVRRD
+565 LRIWVRHD

-594 KLYFDEIYD
+594 KLYFDELYD
-603 ALLVRPTRAL
+603 TLLVRPTRAL
-613 ARGLRRVGDPVMDSW
+613 GRGLRRVGDPVMDSW
-628 IKGVSGVATDF
+628 IKGVSDVATDF
-639 SSAFRTIQTG
+639 SSVFRSVQTG

-663 IFTVAVMLAAGL
+663 IFTIGVMLAAGL
-675 AK
+675 AR

>member
-1 VSPSTAALLAG
+1 MSTSTAALLAG

-22 ALCGLIGPVLGR
+22 ALCGLLGPVLGR

-45 GAAFAATLVI
+45 GAAFAVTLVI
-55 FVQVLG
+55 FVEVLG

-67 STTATLWNW
+67 AVTATLWNW
-76 LDLGPGN
+76 LNLGSGN

-120 DPDVAR
+120 DEGVAR

-140 LVLAAN
+140 LVLAADLV
-146 MIILII
+146 ILII

-178 RKAMITQVIGDVAL
+178 RKAFITQVIGDVAL
-192 VIAAIL
+192 VIAAFL
-198 IFVNLSAFTFPG
+198 IFVNLKTPQ
-210 CGPGGCVHIPATA
+210 IPTYHGAA
-223 HPTLVHLYTLS
+223 IAIVAPLPAQHAYTLS

-246 AGSPLITL
+246 TGTPLITL
-254 ICILLAVGAFAK
+254 ICILLAVAAFAK

-310 DLAPIAS
+310 DRAPIAA
-317 GMVACVGMGTAVMAG
+317 GMVAFVGMGTALMAG

-374 HAFFKGLLFLAAGN
+374 HAFFKALLFLAAGN

-405 DQRMRVT
+405 DSRMRVT
-412 AWCFLVGSLALAGF
+412 AWSFLVGSLALAGF

-431 FSKEDLLGFGLL
+431 FSKEDLLGFGLI
-443 NGPGAPALYIVGI
+443 NGPGSPALYIVGI
-456 VVNVLTGLYA
+456 AVNVLTGLYA
-466 FRLYGTAFR
+466 FRLYGRVFR
-475 GEPRS
+475 GEPNSDR
-480 EAARNAHES
+480 AREAHEAPS
-489 KAVMLWPVVILAGL
+489 VMLWPVVILAGL
-503 SAVAGWALQWPVAFG
+503 SAVAGWALQWPVSFG
-518 PHLIDAFLN
+518 PHLINDFLN
-527 PVFTSPGSGPIAR
+527 PVFTSAGSGPIAKE
-540 APDLGWGVI
+540 PGTGLGLI
-549 GFAIGLTCSLI
+549 GFFIGLVCSLI
-560 GIAIA
+560 GIGIAI
-565 LRIWVRRD
+565 RIWVRRD

-588 PRLSFN
+588 PRLSFD
-594 KLYFDEIYD
+594 KLYFDELYD
-603 ALLVRPTRAL
+603 LMLVRPTRAV
-613 ARGLRRVGDPVMDSW
+613 ARGLRRAGDPVMDSW
-628 IKGVSGVATDF
+628 IKGLSDVATDF
-639 SSAFRTIQTG
+639 SAAFRTAQTG
-649 LIRDYASYMVLFVV
+649 MIRDYASYMVLFVL
-663 IFTVAVMLAAGL
+663 IFTIAVMVAAGI

>member
-1 VSPSTAALLAG
+1 MNASTAALLAG

-22 ALCGLIGPVLGR
+22 ALCGLLGPVLGR

-45 GAAFAATLVI
+45 GAAFAVTLVI

-76 LDLGPGN
+76 LNLGPGN

-120 DPDVAR
+120 DPGAAR

-131 NFFIFSMVL
+131 NLFIFSMAL

-178 RKAMITQVIGDVAL
+178 RKAFITQVIGDVAL

-198 IFVNLSAFTFPG
+198 IFVNLRA
-210 CGPGGCVHIPATA
+210 VPACPSNEKCA
-223 HPTLVHLYTLS
+223 GLPQALHTLS
-234 LPQIFANAGSLG
+234 LPQIFAHAGSLG

-302 IARFHPLF
+302 IARFHVLF
-310 DLAPIAS
+310 ALAPIAS

-374 HAFFKGLLFLAAGN
+374 HAFFKALLFLAAGN

-405 DQRMRVT
+405 DSRMRVT

-431 FSKEDLLGFGLL
+431 FSKENLLGFGLI
-443 NGPGAPALYIVGI
+443 NGPGAPTLYIVGI
-456 VVNVLTGLYA
+456 VVNLLTGLYA

-503 SAVAGWALQWPVAFG
+503 SALAGWILQWPVAFG

-527 PVFTSPGSGPIAR
+527 PVFTSPGGSHIAK
-540 APDLGWGVI
+540 APGLGLGVI
-549 GFAIGLTCSLI
+549 GFVIGLTCSLI
-560 GIAIA
+560 GIGIA
-565 LRIWVRRD
+565 LRIWVRHD
-573 LDPSRAL
+573 LDPSHVL
-580 ARPGLRLL
+580 ARPGFRLL

-663 IFTVAVMLAAGL
+663 IFTIAVMLAAGL

>member
-1 VSPSTAALLAG
+1 VSASTAALLAG

-22 ALCGLIGPVLGR
+22 ALCGLLGPVLGR

-45 GAAFAATLVI
+45 GAAFAVTLVI
-55 FVQVLG
+55 FAQVLG

-120 DPDVAR
+120 DPGAAR

-131 NFFIFSMVL
+131 NLFIFSMAL

-178 RKAMITQVIGDVAL
+178 RKAFITQVIGDVAL

-198 IFVNLSAFTFPG
+198 IFVNLKTNTPG
-210 CGPGGCVHIPATA
+210 CAAGLQPCNSMALA
-223 HPTLVHLYTLS
+223 HPPHLYTLS
-234 LPQIFANAGSLG
+234 LPQIFAHAGSLG

-302 IARFHPLF
+302 IARFHSLF

-357 FAVGIGAYAAG
+357 YAVGIGAYAAG

-374 HAFFKGLLFLAAGN
+374 HAFFKALLFLAAGN

-405 DQRMRVT
+405 DSRMRVT

-431 FSKEDLLGFGLL
+431 FSKEDLLGFGLI
-443 NGPGAPALYIVGI
+443 NGPGSPALYIVGI
-456 VVNVLTGLYA
+456 GVNLLTGLYA
-466 FRLYGTAFR
+466 FRLYGTTFR

-489 KAVMLWPVVILAGL
+489 KAVMLWPVIILAGL
-503 SAVAGWALQWPVAFG
+503 SALAGWILQWPVAFG

-527 PVFTSPGSGPIAR
+527 PVFQSPAGGHLAK
-540 APDLGWGVI
+540 APGLWLGVL
-549 GFAIGLTCSLI
+549 GFVIGLTCSLI

-565 LRIWVRRD
+565 LRIWVRHD

-639 SSAFRTIQTG
+639 SSVFRTIQTG

>member
-1 VSPSTAALLAG
+1 MNASTAALLAG

-45 GAAFAATLVI
+45 GAAFVVTLVI

-76 LDLGPGN
+76 LNLGPGN
-83 LNVSVDVTIDQ
+83 LNVSVDITIDQ

-120 DPDVAR
+120 DPGAAR

-131 NFFIFSMVL
+131 NFFIFSMAL

-146 MIILII
+146 MVILII

-178 RKAMITQVIGDVAL
+178 RKAFITQVIGDVAL

-198 IFVNLSAFTFPG
+198 IFVNLSA
-210 CGPGGCVHIPATA
+210 VPACPPNEKCA
-223 HPTLVHLYTLS
+223 GLPQALHTLS
-234 LPQIFANAGSLG
+234 LPQIFAHASSLG
-246 AGSPLITL
+246 VGSPLITL

-302 IARFHPLF
+302 IARFHSLF

-374 HAFFKGLLFLAAGN
+374 HAFFKALLFLAAGN

-405 DQRMRVT
+405 DSRMRVT

-431 FSKEDLLGFGLL
+431 FSKEDLLGFGMI
-443 NGPGAPALYIVGI
+443 NGPGSPALYIVGI
-456 VVNVLTGLYA
+456 GVNVLTGLYA
-466 FRLYGTAFR
+466 FRLYGTTFR

-503 SAVAGWALQWPVAFG
+503 SALAGWILQWPVAFG

-527 PVFTSPGSGPIAR
+527 PVFTSPGSGPIAK
-540 APDLGWGVI
+540 APQLWPGVLGFV
-549 GFAIGLTCSLI
+549 IGLTCSLI

-565 LRIWVRRD
+565 LRIWVRHD

-588 PRLSFN
+588 PRRSFN
-594 KLYFDEIYD
+594 KLYFDELYD
-603 ALLVRPTRAL
+603 TLLVRPTRAL
-613 ARGLRRVGDPVMDSW
+613 GRGLRRVGDPVMDSW
-628 IKGVSGVATDF
+628 IKGVSDVATDF
-639 SSAFRTIQTG
+639 SSVFRSVQTG

-663 IFTVAVMLAAGL
+663 IFTIGVMLAAGL
-675 AK
+675 AR

>member
-1 VSPSTAALLAG
+1 MSTSTAALLAG

-22 ALCGLIGPVLGR
+22 ALCGLLGPVLGR

-45 GAAFAATLVI
+45 GAAFAVTLVI
-55 FVQVLG
+55 FAEVLG

-67 STTATLWNW
+67 AVTATLWNW
-76 LDLGPGN
+76 LNLGSGN

-120 DPDVAR
+120 DEGVAR

-140 LVLAAN
+140 LVLAADLV
-146 MIILII
+146 ILII

-178 RKAMITQVIGDVAL
+178 RKAFITQVIGDVAL
-192 VIAAIL
+192 VIAAFL
-198 IFVNLSAFTFPG
+198 IFVNLKTPQ
-210 CGPGGCVHIPATA
+210 IPTYHGAA
-223 HPTLVHLYTLS
+223 IAIVAPLPAQHAYTLS

-246 AGSPLITL
+246 TGTPLITL
-254 ICILLAVGAFAK
+254 ICILLAVAAFAK

-310 DLAPIAS
+310 DRAPIAA
-317 GMVACVGMGTAVMAG
+317 GMVAFVGMGTALMAG

-374 HAFFKGLLFLAAGN
+374 HAFFKALLFLAAGN

-405 DQRMRVT
+405 DSRMRVT
-412 AWCFLVGSLALAGF
+412 AWSFLVGSLALAGF

-431 FSKEDLLGFGLL
+431 FSKEDLLGFGLI
-443 NGPGAPALYIVGI
+443 NGPGSPALYIVGI
-456 VVNVLTGLYA
+456 AVNVLTGLYA
-466 FRLYGTAFR
+466 FRLYGRVFR
-475 GEPRS
+475 GEPNSDR
-480 EAARNAHES
+480 AREAHEAPS
-489 KAVMLWPVVILAGL
+489 VMLWPVVILAGL
-503 SAVAGWALQWPVAFG
+503 SAVAGWALQWPVSFG
-518 PHLIDAFLN
+518 PHLINDFLN
-527 PVFTSPGSGPIAR
+527 PVFTSAGSGPIAR
-540 APDLGWGVI
+540 EPGTGLGLI
-549 GFAIGLTCSLI
+549 GFFIGLVCSLI
-560 GIAIA
+560 GIGIAI
-565 LRIWVRRD
+565 RIWVRRD

-588 PRLSFN
+588 PRLSFH
-594 KLYFDEIYD
+594 KLYFDELYD
-603 ALLVRPTRAL
+603 LMLVRPTRAV
-613 ARGLRRVGDPVMDSW
+613 ARGLRRAGDPVMDSW
-628 IKGVSGVATDF
+628 IKGLSDVATDF
-639 SSAFRTIQTG
+639 SAAFRTAQTG
-649 LIRDYASYMVLFVV
+649 MIRDYASYMVLFVL
-663 IFTVAVMLAAGL
+663 IFTIAVMVAAGI